1 MDLES
6 FLAYGIL
13 LHHGKSWGINL
24 YKLPKL
30 LTIGCQKNHDKKIT
44 FLYIEYMLL

>member
-30 LTIGCQKNHDKKIT
+30 LTIGCKKNH
-44 FLYIEYMLL
+44 FPLYRIYVIIE